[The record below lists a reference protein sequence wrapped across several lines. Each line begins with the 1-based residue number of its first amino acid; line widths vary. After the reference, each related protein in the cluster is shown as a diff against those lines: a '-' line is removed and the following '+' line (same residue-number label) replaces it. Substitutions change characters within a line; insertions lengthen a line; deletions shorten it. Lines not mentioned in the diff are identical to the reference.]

1 MIIVKKEELSEFF
14 DALKKRG
21 ARVDEEDK
29 EVAFVI
35 SPSNPIETEYWN
47 ITEENDD
54 TVKIEWTHTPVQ
66 TSGYNVPVL
75 KSGPTQECKVK
86 MQEAL
91 EEVRKKK
98 QGRIKKKE
106 NRGVTMFRNPAIP
119 LVEHKGFP
127 PSSSPRR
134 RTPGDPPL

>member
-1 MIIVKKEELSEFF
+1 MIIVKREELSEFF

-47 ITEENDD
+47 ITEENND

-66 TSGYNVPVL
+66 TSGYNAPVL
-75 KSGPTQECKVK
+75 KTGPTQECKDK

-91 EEVRKKK
+91 EEVRKEK
-98 QGRIKKKE
+98 
-106 NRGVTMFRNPAIP
+106 
-119 LVEHKGFP
+119 
-127 PSSSPRR
+127 
-134 RTPGDPPL
+134 